1 MCDQFLQWFTA
12 TLNFT
17 EVMTV
22 ALCPVRVKNGDSAM
36 SRRCPLYRRKRTLA
50 LSGRSGLGQKRPL
63 LRSAAVTSPCSSA
76 LHGGDVAGECGQA
89 GGRGSAF
96 GPLRL

>member
-22 ALCPVRVKNGDSAM
+22 ALCPVRVKSGDSAM

-50 LSGRSGLGQKRPL
+50 LSGRSGHGQKRPL
-63 LRSAAVTSPCSSA
+63 LRSPAVTSPCPFA
-76 LHGGDVAGECGQA
+76 LHGGDVAGECVQA
-89 GGRGSAF
+89 VLRGNDF
-96 GPLRL
+96 VPLRL